1 MRIKRISLF
10 FVCFFLLCGGSL
22 SAEKRIR
29 LVLPDLDGKIFSLEE
44 ELGKGPIVF
53 DFWATWCKPCIKG
66 LPKLQEIGDQY
77 REKGVRVITINIDG
91 PRNLSKIRPFLQRYG
106 LKLPVLLDET
116 NEVMKQF
123 QLIAVPSTLIIS
135 AAGELVFKHQGYR
148 PGDEKKL
155 REKLDELLGVDAS
168 EREEGGEGG

>member
-1 MRIKRISLF
+1 LF
-10 FVCFFLLCGGSL
+10 WSGDLA
-22 SAEKRIR
+22 AEKRIR

-66 LPKLQEIGDQY
+66 LPKLQEIGEQY

-123 QLIAVPSTLIIS
+123 QLIAVPSTLIVS

-155 REKLDELLGVDAS
+155 REKLDELLGADAS
-168 EREEGGEGG
+168 EREGGEGG

>member
-1 MRIKRISLF
+1 MRIKRFPLF
-10 FVCFFLLCGGSL
+10 FACFLLFWSGDL
-22 SAEKRIR
+22 SADKRIR

-123 QLIAVPSTLIIS
+123 QLVAVPSTLIIS

-155 REKLDELLGVDAS
+155 REKLDELLGADAP
-168 EREEGGEGG
+168 ERKGGEGE

>member
-1 MRIKRISLF
+1 MPIKRFPLIFS
-10 FVCFFLLCGGSL
+10 CFLLFWSGDL
-22 SAEKRIR
+22 AAEKRIR

-66 LPKLQEIGDQY
+66 LPKLQEIGEQY

-91 PRNLSKIRPFLQRYG
+91 PRNLSKSRPFLQRYG

-123 QLIAVPSTLIIS
+123 QLIAVPSTLIVS

-155 REKLDELLGVDAS
+155 REKLDELLGADAS
-168 EREEGGEGG
+168 EREGGEGG